1 MRTTRSFLLSIVCLS
16 LAVAGC
22 GSTDIGD
29 ILGGGSSPSQ
39 LDDVRGTVERVDTG
53 SRIIW
58 LEAEDYRSELRS
70 EDDQV
75 ALYYDDQTRVEF
87 EGRTYEPGDLERG
100 DRIAADVE
108 RNGSRLVANQIEVL
122 SDISR
127 GSGTGSS
134 TGSSYADLRGIVRY
148 VDTGDRTIELESV
161 DAERS
166 FESDVRSGRLVVHY
180 DADTVVRF
188 EGRNYEPENLER
200 GDEVEVEV
208 RDLGSRLLAEQIE
221 VVRDARGA
229 SSRF

>member
-1 MRTTRSFLLSIVCLS
+1 MRTTRSLILSVVCLS

-22 GSTDIGD
+22 GSTDLGD
-29 ILGGGSSPSQ
+29 ILGGGSPSR
-39 LDDVRGTVERVDTG
+39 LDDVRGTVQRVDTG

-58 LEAEDYRSELRS
+58 VEAEDYRSELRN

-87 EGRTYEPGDLERG
+87 EGRTYDPEDLERG

-108 RNGSRLVANQIEVL
+108 RSGSRLVANQIEVL

-134 TGSSYADLRGIVRY
+134 TGSYADVRGIVRY
-148 VDTGDRTIELESV
+148 VDTGDRTIELEDV
-161 DAERS
+161 DADRS

-208 RDLGSRLLAEQIE
+208 RDLGSRLLAEEIE
-221 VVRDARGA
+221 VVRDARA

>member
-1 MRTTRSFLLSIVCLS
+1 MKTTRSFILPVLCLA
-16 LAVAGC
+16 LAAAGC

-29 ILGGGSSPSQ
+29 ILGGGGSPSGVA
-39 LDDVRGTVERVDTG
+39 DVRGTVERVDTG

-58 LEAEDYRSELRS
+58 LEAEDYRSSLRN

-87 EGRTYEPGDLERG
+87 EGRTYEPNDLERG

-127 GSGTGSS
+127 GSGSS
-134 TGSSYADLRGIVRY
+134 TGSSYADVRGFVRS
-148 VDTGDRTIELESV
+148 VDTGDRTIELEDV
-161 DAERS
+161 DVDRS
-166 FESDVRSGRLVVHY
+166 FDADVRNDRLVLHY

-208 RDLGSRLLAEQIE
+208 RDLGSRLLAEEIE
-221 VVRDARGA
+221 VVADARA

>member
-16 LAVAGC
+16 LALAGC

-29 ILGGGSSPSQ
+29 ILGGGSSPSR
-39 LDDVRGTVERVDTG
+39 LDDVRGTVQRVDTG

-58 LEAEDYRSELRS
+58 LEAEDYRSELRN
-70 EDDQV
+70 EDEQV

-87 EGRTYEPGDLERG
+87 EGRTYDPEDLERG
-100 DRIAADVE
+100 DRIAAEVD

-127 GSGTGSS
+127 GSGSS
-134 TGSSYADLRGIVRY
+134 TGSSYADVRGFVRY
-148 VDTGDRTIELESV
+148 VDTGDRTIELENV
-161 DAERS
+161 DVERS

-188 EGRNYEPENLER
+188 EGRDYEPENLER

-208 RDLGSRLLAEQIE
+208 RDLGSRLLAEEIE
-221 VVRDARGA
+221 VVRDARA

>member
-1 MRTTRSFLLSIVCLS
+1 MRTTRSLILSIVCLS

-39 LDDVRGTVERVDTG
+39 LDGVRGTVERVDTS

-58 LEAEDYRSELRS
+58 LEAEDYRSELRNA
-70 EDDQV
+70 DDQV

-87 EGRTYEPGDLERG
+87 EGRTYDPEDLERG
-100 DRIAADVE
+100 DRIAAEVD

-127 GSGTGSS
+127 GSGSS
-134 TGSSYADLRGIVRY
+134 TGSSYADVRGLVRY
-148 VDTGDRTIELESV
+148 VDTGDRTIELENV
-161 DAERS
+161 DVERS
-166 FESDVRSGRLVVHY
+166 FESDVRSGRVVVHY

-221 VVRDARGA
+221 VVRDARA